1 MITNAHRSG
10 SDRVARG
17 EDRKKPQDDI
27 RSGAVSDGPIKE
39 QVMTFGLRRRQKI
52 IEVNGVRRLVDA

>member
-1 MITNAHRSG
+1 LLAVKIAKSPKMIF
-10 SDRVARG
+10 V
-17 EDRKKPQDDI
+17 
-27 RSGAVSDGPIKE
+27 GAVSDGPIKE

>member
-1 MITNAHRSG
+1 MHIAADRIALLAVKIAKSPKMIF
-10 SDRVARG
+10 V
-17 EDRKKPQDDI
+17 
-27 RSGAVSDGPIKE
+27 GAVSDGPIKE